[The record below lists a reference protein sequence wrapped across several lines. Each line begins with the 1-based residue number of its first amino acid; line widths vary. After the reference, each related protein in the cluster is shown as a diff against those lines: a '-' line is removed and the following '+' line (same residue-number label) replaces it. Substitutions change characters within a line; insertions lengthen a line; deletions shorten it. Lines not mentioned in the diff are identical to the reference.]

1 MHGKTQ
7 YAYDSLQR
15 VYRTIEEEFAGHV
28 ERCRDF
34 LKHKS
39 VSASGTGIRETAD
52 WVKEAILSLGG
63 TVSYAGD
70 PAFPIVHGRVG
81 GRGKRTLIIYGMY
94 DVQPAD
100 ETNWMSPP
108 FDARIHDLPGLGE
121 CIIARGAVNSK
132 GALSGLFN
140 VLSTIH
146 RVDELPLN
154 IIFTIEGEEEIGSP
168 HFEQFIQDH
177 RDSITGDGAVDFD
190 FSQDSTGSVS
200 MHLGLKGIVYI
211 DLVCRGGKKGGPT
224 ETSLHGSDS
233 AWVSS
238 PAWRLIRA
246 LTTLTD
252 EKENIV
258 ISGFMDTVVGP
269 TDEDERLLEKLAS
282 TFNERQFLKEMKS
295 LRFKGGLGGIELL
308 KKGLYSPVINING
321 IHSGYTGSGTKTI
334 LPRKA
339 LAKVDIR
346 FGPGMEPDDVVEQL
360 KTHLATQGFDDIDV
374 NVREQYTWSKTSYS
388 TPLVQKMITA
398 YQHHG
403 IEPEVWPIAT
413 WTAPYFVFSR
423 ILGLPVVSGGLGHGG
438 REHVANEYMTV
449 NGLLDFEKFVAT
461 YLYMIAG
468 DIL

>member
-1 MHGKTQ
+1 MRSNPQQGCN
-7 YAYDSLQR
+7 SLQK
-15 VYRTIEEEFAGHV
+15 VYGAIEEEFTGHV
-28 ERCRDF
+28 ESCRDF
-34 LKHKS
+34 LRHKS
-39 VSASGTGIRETAD
+39 ISASGIGIRETAQ

-70 PAFPIVHGRVG
+70 PAFPIIHGEVG
-81 GRGKRTLIIYGMY
+81 GRGDKTLIIYGMY

-100 ETNWMSPP
+100 ETNWISPP
-108 FDARIHDLPGLGE
+108 FDARTHTLPGLGE

-132 GALSGLFN
+132 GALAGLFN

-146 RVDELPLN
+146 REDKLPLH

-168 HFEQFIQDH
+168 HFEQFIQEH
-177 RDSITGDGAVDFD
+177 RESIRGDGAVDFD

-200 MHLGLKGIVYI
+200 MHLGLKGIIYM
-211 DLVCRGGKKGGPT
+211 DLTCRGGKKGGPT

-246 LTTLTD
+246 LATLTD

-258 ISGFMDTVVGP
+258 IPGLMDAAIGP
-269 TDEDERLLEKLAS
+269 TEEDEKLLERLAS

-295 LRFKGGLGGIELL
+295 LRFKGGLGGMELL

-339 LAKVDIR
+339 SAKVDVR
-346 FGPGMEPDDVVEQL
+346 FGPGMEPEDVVEKL
-360 KTHLATQGFDDIDV
+360 TTHLAEKGFDDIDV
-374 NVREQYTWSKTSYS
+374 NIREQYTWSKTSYS
-388 TPLVQKMITA
+388 TPLVQKMINA
-398 YQHHG
+398 YQYHD
-403 IEPEVWPIAT
+403 IQPEVWPIAT

-449 NGLLDFEKFVAT
+449 RGLLDFEKFVAT

-468 DIL
+468 DIP

>member
-1 MHGKTQ
+1 MRGNPQ
-7 YAYDSLQR
+7 PVYNSLQKIYGT
-15 VYRTIEEEFAGHV
+15 VEEEFDGHV
-28 ERCRDF
+28 EKCRDF
-34 LKHKS
+34 LRQKS
-39 VSASGTGIRETAD
+39 VSASGAGIRETAQ
-52 WVKEAILSLGG
+52 WVRDAILGLGG
-63 TVSYAGD
+63 TVSYTGD
-70 PAFPIVHGRVG
+70 PAFPIVHGRVE
-81 GRGKRTLIIYGMY
+81 GKGNRTLIIYGMY

-100 ETNWMSPP
+100 EPNWISPP
-108 FDARIHDLPGLGE
+108 FNAQIHTLPGLGR

-132 GALSGLFN
+132 GALAGLFN

-146 RVDELPLN
+146 REDGLPLN

-177 RDSITGDGAVDFD
+177 RDSIAGDGAVDFD

-211 DLVCRGGKKGGPT
+211 DLTCRGGKKGGPT

-238 PAWRLIRA
+238 PAWRLVRA
-246 LTTLTD
+246 LATLTD

-258 ISGFMDTVVGP
+258 IPGFMDGIVGP
-269 TDEDERLLEKLAS
+269 SDEDERLLEKLAS

-339 LAKVDIR
+339 SAKVDIR
-346 FGPGMEPDDVVEQL
+346 FGPGMEPEDVVQKL
-360 KTHLATQGFDDIDV
+360 TAHLVERGFDDIDV

-388 TPLVQKMITA
+388 TPLVQKMIGA

-449 NGLLDFEKFVAT
+449 DGLRDFEKFVAT

-468 DIL
+468 KIR